1 MPTRNSKANGAPV
14 TVDVGKI
21 TRADLRDDRRFIA
34 LYAEFVRRKWW
45 PNDHP
50 NFLEFASYAE
60 KALQEDTRDTPGRLF
75 AALIKA
81 NERRITQAQ
90 EDHAQQR
97 FPSGRIGEIV
107 YLVRE
112 QQLQDLVEPE
122 PSPLVDR
129 NIGFLPAAAVQCFF
143 PQKRLPD
150 GVREW
155 TVSHGNTTLEVSAGR
170 IAMRDNP
177 QQMRTANVPYGRL
190 ARILFAY
197 VIGQA
202 VKTKSPTIDMGTSLR
217 HFMTRLR
224 VAIDGRAGKKLTEA
238 VEDLAAASFILGQ
251 WGDGAVR
258 TEYARVVK
266 QVSFWLE
273 PDDGQRTFWTPEIVL
288 TDDFY
293 AQVQEHRVPVDMDHL
308 AQLRSSRRIDVYT
321 ILSHRTGLIARRRA
335 VRIPLRELQPIL
347 GPDIADLK
355 YFKQA
360 LQRDLK
366 FIATIYP
373 YFNAEIQGDML
384 VLRWSPS
391 PVPRKP
397 QITGS

>member
-1 MPTRNSKANGAPV
+1 MPTRHSKSNGAQV
-14 TVDVGKI
+14 TVDVSKI
-21 TRADLRDDRRFIA
+21 TREDLRDDRRFIA
-34 LYAEFVRRKWW
+34 LYTEFVRRKWW

-90 EDHAQQR
+90 EDRAQLR

-107 YLVRE
+107 YTVRE
-112 QQLQDLVEPE
+112 PELQDLVEPE

-129 NIGFLPAAAVQCFF
+129 NIGFLPAAAAQCFL
-143 PQKRLPD
+143 PQKRLPN
-150 GVREW
+150 GETMW
-155 TVSHGNTTLEVSAGR
+155 TVSNGNTTLAINATS
-170 IAMRDNP
+170 IADRENAK
-177 QQMRTANVPYGRL
+177 QMRKTNVPFGRL
-190 ARILFAY
+190 ARVLFAY

-202 VKTKSPTIDMGTSLR
+202 VKTQSPTIDMGTSLR
-217 HFMTRLR
+217 NFMTRLGI
-224 VAIDGRAGKKLTEA
+224 AIDGRAGKKLTEA
-238 VEDLAAASFILGQ
+238 VEDFAAAHFSIGH
-251 WGDGAVR
+251 WGDDHVR
-258 TEYARVVK
+258 TGYARVVDEIE
-266 QVSFWLE
+266 FWLQ
-273 PDDGQRTFWTPEIVL
+273 PDDGQRTFWTPEL
-288 TDDFY
+288 TLSDRFY
-293 AQVQEHRVPVDMDHL
+293 AQVQDHQVPIDMDHL
-308 AQLRSSRRIDVYT
+308 AQLRSPRRMDVYT
-321 ILSHRTGLIARRRA
+321 LLAYRTGLIARRRA
-335 VRIPLRELQPIL
+335 VRVPLSELQPIL
-347 GPDIADLK
+347 APDIADLK
-355 YFKQA
+355 HFKQA